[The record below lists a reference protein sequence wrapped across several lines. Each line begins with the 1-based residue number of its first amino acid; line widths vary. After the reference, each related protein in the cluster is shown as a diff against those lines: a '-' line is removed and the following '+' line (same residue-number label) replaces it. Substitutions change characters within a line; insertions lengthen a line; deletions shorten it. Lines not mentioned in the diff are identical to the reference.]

1 MSSEGY
7 LPLAAAGSLRHG
19 GGGRRVPVVEGS
31 LRLPDSRL
39 LGVRLRLDQRQ
50 LLEGQEPWVRLK
62 RKKLIMLYVL
72 EISKLSAF
80 GTWREKIVS
89 CFLDCLSVDLNCI
102 L

>member
-1 MSSEGY
+1 M
-7 LPLAAAGSLRHG
+7 
-19 GGGRRVPVVEGS
+19 EGS

-72 EISKLSAF
+72 EISKLSAN
-80 GTWREKIVS
+80 GA
-89 CFLDCLSVDLNCI
+89 
-102 L
+102 